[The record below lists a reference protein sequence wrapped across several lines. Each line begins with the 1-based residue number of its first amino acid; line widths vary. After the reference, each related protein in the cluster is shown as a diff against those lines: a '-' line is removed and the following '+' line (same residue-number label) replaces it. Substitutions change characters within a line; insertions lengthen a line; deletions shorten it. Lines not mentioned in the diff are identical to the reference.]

1 MVESWRWPAITTY
14 GGPQLSPMP
23 NTSYDR
29 LEAADAIRSALR
41 RRLAVEVWDCCPTTA
56 PAQRFATGP
65 CSPLS
70 CAIGLPLRGGPP
82 RYR

>member
-1 MVESWRWPAITTY
+1 MVESWWWPAITTF
-14 GGPQLSPMP
+14 GGPQLSPMQT
-23 NTSYDR
+23 TSYDR

-41 RRLAVEVWDCCPTTA
+41 RSLAVEVWDGCPTNA
-56 PAQRFATGP
+56 ASQRFAAGP

-70 CAIGLPLRGGPP
+70 CAIGLRLRGGPP